1 MVEGRHKWTFK
12 ARFRTS
18 AYGWRGSSLA
28 IKRLKEAVSEIT
40 KVAKRE
46 PVLAAD
52 GAVALMER
60 LWPALQD
67 IDSSTG
73 ALGRAVFTTLDKL
86 IPMLIDAPADRKTRQ
101 AWLERLFTA
110 IQSDGVDY
118 LAPVEDRWG
127 DICVFPE
134 LADAWVEDLM
144 PVVRRVWSDHNHFS
158 VVKGD
163 HACLSCLLQLG
174 RYQDLHELL
183 SVRARP
189 NWLDDQYGA
198 EALARQGLTDA
209 AISFSV
215 ARRGVGYDK
224 WQIIGFCE
232 RVLLDAGREEEAYR
246 KYGLFAAAANTYLS
260 VFRATAKR
268 YPKRDPRQVLLD
280 LIAARGDKG
289 KWFAA
294 AKSAG
299 FLDIALECAAEGTT
313 EPTTLVRAARDFVD
327 KDPGFSSPVALQ
339 AIRDLLDGKGYEPVP
354 GDAVVAFELAF
365 AAAVRLEKQDWA
377 EENVRR
383 ILDKAERLGNAP
395 LMCMAVRRCLEAL
408 AQAS

>member
-1 MVEGRHKWTFK
+1 MAEGRHKWVFK

-28 IKRLKEAVSEIT
+28 SKRLKEAVSEIT
-40 KVAKRE
+40 RVAKRE
-46 PVLAAD
+46 PVAAAE

-67 IDSSTG
+67 IDTSSG
-73 ALGRAVFTTLDKL
+73 ALGRAVFTTLEKL
-86 IPMLIDAPADRKTRQ
+86 VPLLIDAPADRKTRKG
-101 AWLERLFTA
+101 WLDRLFTA
-110 IQSDGVDY
+110 IQDDGVDY
-118 LAPVEDRWG
+118 LSPVEDRWG
-127 DICVFPE
+127 EICVFPD

-144 PVVRRVWSDHNHFS
+144 PLVRQVWSDHAHFS
-158 VVKGD
+158 VLKGD

-183 SVRARP
+183 SLRVRP
-189 NWLDDQYGA
+189 NWSEDRYGA

-209 AISFSV
+209 AISFSE
-215 ARRGVGYDK
+215 ARRADGYDE

-232 RVLLDAGREEEAYR
+232 RILLEAGREEEAYR
-246 KYGLFAAAANTYLS
+246 DYGLFAALANTSLS
-260 VFRATAKR
+260 AFRATVKR

-299 FLDIALECAAEGTT
+299 FLEMALDCAAEWTT
-313 EPTTLVRAARDFVD
+313 EPTTLVRAARDFAD
-327 KDPGFSSPVALQ
+327 EAPGFTARVALQ
-339 AIRDLLDGKGYEPVP
+339 AIQDLLAGKGYEPIP
-354 GDAVVAFELAF
+354 HDAGAAFDLAI
-365 AAAVRLEKQDWA
+365 AAADRLERRGWA
-377 EENVRR
+377 EENVRH
-383 ILDKAERLGNAP
+383 ILDSAERVGNAP
-395 LMCMAVRRCLEAL
+395 LMCKAVRCRLEAL
-408 AQAS
+408 A